1 MKTGIIGLPQVGKTS
16 LFRILTKAHLSSAP
30 SNPRE
35 AHVGVAK
42 VPDDRLDRLAVQYN
56 PKKLTHASVEYVDL
70 GAIGQEALKESGY
83 LGHLRQV
90 DAIAHVVR
98 AFEDDSIPHAG
109 PIDPLRD
116 IKNVEFDLMVS
127 DLGQI
132 EKRLERVEKDL
143 KKMRSADL
151 EKEFE
156 LLKRARAQIESERPL
171 REMEMTPED
180 KKRFRGFMFL
190 SEKPILYVLNISE
203 STELGK
209 DLEEAVREYGLTEV
223 HVGTTGHVGTGA
235 PTRPV
240 ERSSTMKNSGATAI
254 CGKVEAELAEMSDAD
269 AAEFLSSYGLQES
282 GLTRLIR
289 TTYALLGLISF
300 FTIGEDECRAWTIPV
315 NTRAVQAAG
324 AIHSD
329 LEKHFIRAETIRWE
343 QLLEA
348 GSEANARVKGI
359 LRLEGKD
366 YIVQDGDVL
375 HIRHSG

>member
-16 LFRILTKAHLSSAP
+16 LFRILTKAHLSGSAN
-30 SNPRE
+30 SRE
-35 AHVGVAK
+35 AHLGVAK
-42 VPDDRLDRLAVQYN
+42 VPDDRLDRLAAQYN
-56 PKKLTHASVEYVDL
+56 PKKLTHASVEYVDV
-70 GAIGQEALKESGY
+70 GAIGQEALKESSY
-83 LGHLRQV
+83 IGHLRNV
-90 DAIAHVVR
+90 DALAHVVR
-98 AFEDDSIPHAG
+98 AFEDAAIPHVG
-109 PIDPLRD
+109 SVDPLRD
-116 IKNVEFDLMVS
+116 IKNVDFDMIVS

-143 KKMRSADL
+143 KKMRSAEL
-151 EKEFE
+151 EKEFD
-156 LLKRARAQIESERPL
+156 LLKRAKAHVESERPL
-171 REMEMTPED
+171 REMEMVPED
-180 KKRFRGFMFL
+180 KKRLRGFMFL
-190 SEKPILYVLNISE
+190 SEKPILYVLNVGE

-209 DLEEAVREYGLTEV
+209 ELESAVTKYKLTEV
-223 HVGTTGHVGTGA
+223 A
-235 PTRPV
+235 SRP
-240 ERSSTMKNSGATAI
+240 NAGATAI

-269 AAEFLSSYGLQES
+269 AAEFLSSYGLTEG

-315 NTRAVQAAG
+315 NTRAAEAAG

-329 LEKHFIRAETIRWE
+329 LQKHFIRAETIRWD

-348 GSEANARVKGI
+348 GSEANARAQGI

-366 YIVQDGDVL
+366 YIVKDGDVL

>member
-16 LFRILTKAHLSSAP
+16 LFRILTKANLSEQSY

-35 AHVGVAK
+35 AHIGVAK
-42 VPDDRLDRLAVQYN
+42 VPDDRLDRLAAVYK
-56 PKKLTHASVEYVDL
+56 PKKLTHASVEYVDV
-70 GAIGQEALKESGY
+70 GAIGQDALKESGY
-83 LGHLRQV
+83 IGHLRNV
-90 DAIAHVVR
+90 DALAHVVR
-98 AFEDDSIPHAG
+98 AFDDPSIPHVG

-143 KKMRSADL
+143 KKMRTPDL
-151 EKEFE
+151 EKEFD
-156 LLKRARAQIESERPL
+156 LLKRAKLHVESEKPL
-171 REMEMTPED
+171 REMEMTGED
-180 KKRFRGFMFL
+180 KKRLRGFMFL
-190 SEKPILYVLNISE
+190 SEKPILYVLNIGE
-203 STELGK
+203 SSELGK
-209 DLEEAVREYGLTEV
+209 ELEQAVAKFNLAEV
-223 HVGTTGHVGTGA
+223 A
-235 PTRPV
+235 ARP
-240 ERSSTMKNSGATAI
+240 NAGATAI

-269 AAEFLSSYGLQES
+269 AAEFLSSYGLRES
-282 GLTRLIR
+282 GLSRLIR

-300 FTIGEDECRAWTIPV
+300 LTIGEDECRAWTIPV
-315 NTRAVQAAG
+315 HSRAVEAAG

-329 LEKHFIRAETIRWE
+329 LEKHFIRAETIAWD

-348 GSEANARVKGI
+348 GSEANARAKGI

-366 YIVQDGDVL
+366 YIVKDGDVM